1 MGRIKLKK
9 RKKKNIFSKIIIL
22 FIVILIFSILFIK
35 YYSNKASEILF
46 SYAESETKR
55 LTTLIINKAIT
66 TNISN
71 MNTDN
76 MFEIVKNSNNDIQLI
91 TFNSIN
97 VTKVLNKITDLIQVN
112 LKLLEQGQVDKL
124 DIDINTK
131 KSNLKKGI
139 IYEIPLGVITSTSF
153 LSNLGPKIPV
163 RLNLIG
169 DVVTAVESKVSEY
182 GINNA
187 MLEVGIK
194 VEVNSKINLP
204 FISKTVK
211 VDTTIPI
218 IMKVIQGNIPNM
230 YLDSITAFSNIVQKE
245 IE

>member
-1 MGRIKLKK
+1 
-9 RKKKNIFSKIIIL
+9 
-22 FIVILIFSILFIK
+22 
-35 YYSNKASEILF
+35 
-46 SYAESETKR
+46 
-55 LTTLIINKAIT
+55 
-66 TNISN
+66 

-76 MFEIVKNSNNDIQLI
+76 MFEIVKNSNDDIQLI